1 METSKGNW
9 PAGDVGQW
17 LSVYLASTRLC
28 GFDPQ
33 YRKKK
38 KKKGTNWLNHGIS
51 KTIQPLG
58 KCTSKYS
65 DMKHLPGWSI
75 K

>member
-38 KKKGTNWLNHGIS
+38 KKKKARTG
-51 KTIQPLG
+51 
-58 KCTSKYS
+58 
-65 DMKHLPGWSI
+65 
-75 K
+75 